1 MTVTEVRDLF
11 RQYIDEP
18 DSTFVTDAMVATM
31 LARAY
36 DEFRRLV
43 MEVDDTVF
51 TYEVTISPV
60 SSSTYDLDGGA
71 VKVFGADTNLTDPRM
86 MKLIALHTTTDTLIN
101 TPLEPVTGPQSL
113 AHISGGF
120 YLDGTTVKF
129 SEKRSGDLVLRYFPQ
144 YVAPGGGVA
153 ANASNGYIDWTVGG
167 AGSFIDNLSMFHD
180 LVALLAAKQYFIMDG
195 AVNEPL
201 AMQLNARNDD
211 MARYLTERGLNG
223 SQYVQRVYTG
233 YELGG

>member
-18 DSTFVTDAMVATM
+18 DQTFITDAMVGAM
-31 LARAY
+31 LSRAY
-36 DEFRRLV
+36 DEFRWGVL
-43 MEVDDTVF
+43 ECDDTVY
-51 TYEVTISPV
+51 TYEVTITPTT
-60 SSSTYDLDGGA
+60 SSTYDLLGAA
-71 VKVFGADTNLTDPRM
+71 VKVFGDDTNLTDPRLV
-86 MKLIALHTTTDTLIN
+86 KLIALHTTTDTLIN

-120 YLDGTTVKF
+120 YLDGTTIKF

-153 ANASNGYIDWTVGG
+153 VNASSGYVDWSVGG

-180 LVALLAAKQYFIMDG
+180 VIALLAAKQYFIMDG
-195 AVNEPL
+195 AVNDAL
-201 AMQLNARNDD
+201 VAQLTIRRDALTK
-211 MARYLTERGLNG
+211 YLTERSLDG